1 MARYRISVNMEF
13 VRSADQDF
21 RAGIKTAAAR
31 PSTVLKGNYNQFANL
46 FFSHTNEVLK
56 VRKHLRRDSR
66 QLKEEQSGWCGDQ
79 TFLRLSKSS
88 CLTHRAGRELASR
101 RGRLCRSQDLLM
113 QGQAAWRR
121 RRYRTETCAFRT
133 FDNTPGVLDRAT
145 AQVPGRSPERR
156 RCPIHADSGKS
167 RRGIG
172 LDNKDQLARSQIVPM
187 TN

>member
-56 VRKHLRRDSR
+56 VRKHLRRHSR

-101 RGRLCRSQDLLM
+101 RGSIVQK
-113 QGQAAWRR
+113 
-121 RRYRTETCAFRT
+121 
-133 FDNTPGVLDRAT
+133 PGLVNAG
-145 AQVPGRSPERR
+145 AG
-156 RCPIHADSGKS
+156 
-167 RRGIG
+167 G
-172 LDNKDQLARSQIVPM
+172 LA
-187 TN
+187 